1 MGGLCGSDMRRRVCV
16 CQRCTCCTQPSCKR
30 HHAQAAVGP
39 SWRPHLQAFLITDEK
54 TGKIDFVGNRTECA
68 LLLMLQKEWGQD
80 YKALRD
86 MHHAATVGACRAS
99 GLEL

>member
-1 MGGLCGSDMRRRVCV
+1 MQRRRR
-16 CQRCTCCTQPSCKR
+16 Q
-30 HHAQAAVGP
+30 HAQAAITP
-39 SWRPHLQAFLITDEK
+39 SCHPHLQAFLITDEK

-86 MHHAATVGACRAS
+86 MHHAATVGACGAF
-99 GLEL
+99 GLELWSCF